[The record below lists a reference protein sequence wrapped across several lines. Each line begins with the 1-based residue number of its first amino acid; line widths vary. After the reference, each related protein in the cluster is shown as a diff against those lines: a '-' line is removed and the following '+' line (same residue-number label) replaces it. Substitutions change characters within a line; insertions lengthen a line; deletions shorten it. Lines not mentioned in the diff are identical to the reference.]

1 MVERITEGAP
11 HLAGPAPSVFV
22 ERLDAGLVR
31 LRFQGSW
38 RHGRKLPPR
47 GPVVEALGSDGTR
60 GVSFDT
66 DGLGAWDSGF
76 LTFVM
81 HVRDLCKARS
91 LEFEGRG
98 LPEGVRRLIAMADAA
113 PETDAGEPAPR
124 TSVLGDIG
132 RATTRWLAEVR
143 DLLAFAGEAVLSFGR
158 LLVGRARFRG
168 TDLSATL
175 LASGPQALGVVSLIG
190 FLVGSILA
198 FIGALELSKFGAEIY
213 VVNLVGAGMARE
225 MAPMMTA
232 IIMAGRTGAAFAA
245 QLGTMT
251 VNEEVDALR
260 TLGIRATE
268 FLVLPRV
275 LGLTLMLPLLT
286 LYAMALGMVGGA
298 LVANVLYDI
307 SLVQY
312 TEQLTDVLRITDVA
326 VGIVKALAFGLLV
339 GFSGCLRGMQSGRSA
354 AAVGAAA
361 TSAVVTSIVLIILA
375 DAIFGFVLNVLQ
387 I

>member
-1 MVERITEGAP
+1 MAEQTTAGSP
-11 HLAGPAPSVFV
+11 HLAGPTPSLVV
-22 ERLDAGLVR
+22 ERVEGGEVR
-31 LRFQGSW
+31 YRFQGTW
-38 RHGRKLPPR
+38 RIGRDLPPR
-47 GPVVEALGSDGTR
+47 AQALDALAADPVR

-66 DGLGAWDSGF
+66 NGLGAWDSGF
-76 LTFVM
+76 LALVM
-81 HVRDLCKARS
+81 NIRERCSAKGIDVDS
-91 LEFEGRG
+91 RG
-98 LPEGVRRLIAMADAA
+98 LPEGVRRLMAMADAA
-113 PETDAGEPAPR
+113 PEAEARAQEPH
-124 TSVLGDIG
+124 TSVLVDIG
-132 RATTRWLAEVR
+132 QATAQWLSEVK
-143 DLLAFAGEAVLSFGR
+143 LLLVFAGETVTAFGR
-158 LLVGRARFRG
+158 FLVGKARFRR
-168 TDLSATL
+168 TDLTSIL
-175 LASGPQALGVVSLIG
+175 MASGAQALGVVSLIG

-198 FIGALELSKFGAEIY
+198 FIGALELSRFGAEIY

-260 TLGIRATE
+260 TLGIRPVE

-298 LVANVLYDI
+298 LVAKVLYGI
-307 SLVQY
+307 SFVQY
-312 TEQLTDVLRITDVA
+312 AEQLRAVLELTDVA
-326 VGIVKALAFGLLV
+326 VGIVKGLVFGVLV
-339 GFSGCLRGMQSGRSA
+339 GFAGCLRGLQSGRSA

-361 TSAVVTSIVLIILA
+361 TSAVVTGIVLIILT
-375 DAIFGFVLNVLQ
+375 DAVFGFILNVLQ

>member
-1 MVERITEGAP
+1 MAEQTTAGSP
-11 HLAGPAPSVFV
+11 HLAGATPSLVV
-22 ERLDAGLVR
+22 ERIEDGELR
-31 LRFQGSW
+31 YRFQGTW
-38 RHGRKLPPR
+38 RIGRDLPPR
-47 GPVVEALGSDGTR
+47 APALDALAAETVG

-66 DGLGAWDSGF
+66 NALGAWDSGF
-76 LTFVM
+76 LALVM
-81 HVRDLCKARS
+81 KIRERCKAKDIA
-91 LEFEGRG
+91 LDTRG
-98 LPEGVRRLIAMADAA
+98 LPEGVRRLLAMADAA
-113 PETDAGEPAPR
+113 PEAEARAQEPH
-124 TSVLGDIG
+124 TSVLVDIG
-132 RATTRWLAEVR
+132 LATAQWLSEVKA
-143 DLLAFAGEAVLSFGR
+143 LLTFAGETVIAFGR
-158 LLVGRARFRG
+158 LLVGKARFRG
-168 TDLSATL
+168 TDLTSIIM
-175 LASGPQALGVVSLIG
+175 ASGAQALGVVSLIG

-260 TLGIRATE
+260 TLGIRPVE

-298 LVANVLYDI
+298 LVAKVLYGI
-307 SLVQY
+307 SFVQY
-312 TEQLTDVLRITDVA
+312 AEQLRAVLGLTDVA
-326 VGIVKALAFGLLV
+326 VGIVKGLVFGVLV
-339 GFSGCLRGMQSGRSA
+339 GFAGCLRGLQSGRSA

-361 TSAVVTSIVLIILA
+361 TSAVVTGIVLIIVT
-375 DAIFGFVLNVLQ
+375 DAVFGFILNVLQ